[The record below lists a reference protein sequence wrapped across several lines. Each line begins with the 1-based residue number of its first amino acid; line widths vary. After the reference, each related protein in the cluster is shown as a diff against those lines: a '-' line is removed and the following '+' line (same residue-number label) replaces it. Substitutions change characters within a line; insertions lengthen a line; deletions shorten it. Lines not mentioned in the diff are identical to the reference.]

1 MYEIKKTPET
11 KVKKNDK
18 QEEILQ
24 YLWQIVIARTMQ
36 KVSTYQFLNNQKKKE
51 KHTDTSQK
59 KFMKYQETKRYSIL
73 SKSIQFNFMDPLKKM
88 G

>member
-1 MYEIKKTPET
+1 
-11 KVKKNDK
+11 
-18 QEEILQ
+18 
-24 YLWQIVIARTMQ
+24 MQ